1 MLCVNELFLVL
12 FTVSIDGPNR
22 ARGGT
27 SHHRVIRHI
36 VGHHRPS
43 ADDTVPTYG
52 HPGHDH
58 RIHSDM
64 AVIANRHAPKP
75 VDVRKLR
82 VKVSKHPD
90 ASIMGGDFHTARKT
104 HVVANGDKVGLGAKV
119 IAIENLAPPP
129 MVRPRDLSSS
139 SFFSSDL
146 RCQANDASRDIQ
158 TTLNSAQRVTC
169 TSATQNNGNVGSDSA
184 CMGKTQPKLIFFG
197 RQEAN

>member
-1 MLCVNELFLVL
+1 MIQNYTLPFTIRLDNLLVDMHPHHQENSALGRIGPFTKTPLLLETKMLCVNELFLVL

-90 ASIMGGDFHTARKT
+90 ASIMGGAFHTARKT

-119 IAIENLAPPP
+119 IAIENLAPP
-129 MVRPRDLSSS
+129 
-139 SFFSSDL
+139 
-146 RCQANDASRDIQ
+146 
-158 TTLNSAQRVTC
+158 
-169 TSATQNNGNVGSDSA
+169 
-184 CMGKTQPKLIFFG
+184 
-197 RQEAN
+197 EW